1 MTAKLSHTWVTAQ
14 ELFHPHHQL
23 WVGFCKHP
31 FKAPIFWGRFLENSN
46 SHCPSQG
53 SSWRIPAN
61 PALAA
66 PPCTDKSWGVSKPW
80 ELLTWQIYECF
91 LSQEMFAG
99 WDSPEL
105 GFPLFIFPSDL
116 LIRADNGN
124 STVLVTSDQNQR
136 ENSVNKLKNW
146 CWWSK
151 VCLKNVRQSGKC
163 QCVQETTVKT
173 SKNMLKWILM
183 DA

>member
-1 MTAKLSHTWVTAQ
+1 MAAKLTPSWVRAQ

-23 WVGFCKHP
+23 WVGFWKHP
-31 FKAPIFWGRFLENSN
+31 FKPPIFWGRFLENSS

-53 SSWRIPAN
+53 SSWRIHAN

-66 PPCTDKSWGVSKPW
+66 PPCSDKSWGVSKPW

-124 STVLVTSDQNQR
+124 STVFPSPATKIKGKIQWTRKKIGAGGARFALRMWGKVGSA
-136 ENSVNKLKNW
+136 SVFRKLL
-146 CWWSK
+146 SK
-151 VCLKNVRQSGKC
+151 L
-163 QCVQETTVKT
+163 VKT
-173 SKNMLKWILM
+173 CWSGY
-183 DA
+183 